1 MLFRWALRELR
12 RDWKISLFFVLNLS
26 LGLTGFI
33 ALEAYKEAIARH
45 LEQNR
50 REILGGDYSV
60 SVRREFTENENTL
73 ISETLRP
80 RSEKEAVIYDFFA
93 MLAFGDQSRL
103 VLVKAVDA
111 EYPLYGAITAEDGV
125 RIQPQPNG
133 MWIYPELKAQVGLDR
148 GANVKLGK
156 LDLQVLGVI
165 QDDSTQTFRSASLAP
180 RVFIDRSRLADSG
193 LIQFG
198 STFTKIHLFRST
210 QVPTAEDLKA
220 FERRFEDPAIRIE
233 SADQE
238 GEEGNRQ
245 LNYLSDYLGLVALV
259 ALFMAALGASYIWR
273 LFLQARTKDIA
284 ILRSLGLNGSQAVL
298 LYVIEASI
306 LGLISIIPAIIAAQ
320 AFFPILNGF
329 LASITTF
336 NLNPILTLRS
346 LGLGLLL
353 ALGTSL
359 LVALPFLL
367 RLREVRPARLFNEE
381 KFDPDLRMGKP
392 WAFVPALAVLWALA
406 VSQSKSLIVGSLFFA
421 SLLGVFFLLCLMG
434 YCFLR
439 LLENAKAG
447 AWPVRLGMRSAGRR
461 KVASLSVFVAIG
473 LGSLLINLLPQI
485 KASIQSEMRID
496 TQSALPSLFM
506 FDIQDEQKDA
516 LQTSLAAKNVQLASI
531 SPLIR
536 ARILKVNGENYEKQI
551 DTATTFQT
559 REEERDARFRN
570 RGINLSVRGALSNS
584 ETLLEG
590 KPFSG
595 TWDPSGEALPE
606 LSVEF
611 RYADRMG
618 LKIGDTMTF
627 DIQGVELD
635 AKIVNL
641 RRVKWTSFQP
651 NFFIVIQEGV
661 LDDAPKT
668 WIASVSKIEDSLKNS
683 LQSDV
688 AKDFT
693 NVSVIDVER
702 TVTQALDVAEQ
713 MSWSLELM
721 AGLALLTGGIVLFSI
736 ARSQVRSRRW
746 ELNLLKILGA
756 SPGKVRQYIL
766 AEFTVLAALAS
777 VLGAALSLIVSGVLM
792 WQVFESM
799 LTVDFRWFLGTSV
812 FAVILGLLVADG
824 ASRAVVKE
832 KAISLLRQD

>member
-45 LEQNR
+45 LEANR
-50 REILGGDYSV
+50 REILGGDFSV
-60 SVRREFTENENTL
+60 SVRREFTEPEL
-73 ISETLRP
+73 ARIAEKARA
-80 RSEKEAVIYDFFA
+80 RSEAETVVYDFFA
-93 MLAFGDQSRL
+93 MMSYGDQSRL
-103 VLVKAVDA
+103 VLVKAIDEA
-111 EYPLYGAITAEDGV
+111 YPLYGAIRSEKGETVKPQPDGV
-125 RIQPQPNG
+125 
-133 MWIYPELKAQVGLDR
+133 WIYPELRAQAGLDA
-148 GANVKLGK
+148 GAAVKIGK
-156 LDLQVLGVI
+156 LDLRVLGVI
-165 QDDSTQTFRSASLAP
+165 TEDSTQTFRSAGLAP
-180 RVFIDRSRLADSG
+180 RVFIDRSRLAESG

-198 STFTKIHLFRST
+198 STFTKTHVFRT
-210 QVPTAEDLKA
+210 VKPPDRDELKSLELA
-220 FERRFEDPAIRIE
+220 FDDPAVDID
-233 SADQE
+233 SAEQE

-284 ILRSLGLNGSQAVL
+284 ILRSLGLDGSQAVL
-298 LYVIEASI
+298 LYVLEASI
-306 LGLISIIPAIIAAQ
+306 LGAVSIVPAIIAAQ
-320 AFFPILNGF
+320 LFFPLLNGF

-336 NLNPILTLRS
+336 DLRPILTPRS

-381 KFDPDLRMGKP
+381 KFDPDLRMGRP
-392 WAFVPALAVLWALA
+392 WAFLPALAVLWALA
-406 VSQSKSLIVGSLFFA
+406 VSQSKSVIVGSLFFA
-421 SLLGVFFLLCLMG
+421 SLVGVFAILCLIG
-434 YCFLR
+434 LLFLR
-439 LLENAKAG
+439 LLANAKAG
-447 AWPVRLGMRSAGRR
+447 RWPIRLGLRSAGRR

-496 TQSALPSLFM
+496 RDSPLPSLFM
-506 FDIQDEQKDA
+506 FDIQDEQKEPLEA
-516 LQTSLAAKNVQLASI
+516 ALAAKNVRVASI

-536 ARILKVNGENYEKQI
+536 ARILKVNGQNYEKQV
-551 DTATTFQT
+551 DSDTTFQT
-559 REEERDARFRN
+559 REEEREARFRN
-570 RGINLSVRGALSNS
+570 RGINLTIRGALSDS

-595 TWDPSGEALPE
+595 PWDPAGEALPE

-618 LKIGDTMTF
+618 LRVGDVMTF

-635 AKIVNL
+635 AKVVNL

-651 NFFIVIQEGV
+651 NFFVVMQEGV
-661 LDDAPKT
+661 LDDAPKI
-668 WIASVSKIEDSLKNS
+668 WIASISKIADELKNS
-683 LQSDV
+683 LQADL
-688 AKDFT
+688 AREFA
-693 NVSVIDVER
+693 NVSVIDVGR
-702 TVTQALDVAEQ
+702 TVTQALDLAEQ

-721 AGLALLTGGIVLFSI
+721 AMLALLTGGIVLYSI

-756 SPGKVRQYIL
+756 SPARVRQYIL

-777 VLGAALSLIVSGVLM
+777 ILGASLSLIVSGVLM
-792 WQVFESM
+792 WQVFDSV
-799 LTVDFRWFLGTSV
+799 LAVDWRWIVGTST

-824 ASRAVVKE
+824 ASRAVVRE